1 MTVAL
6 ENWEE
11 KALKLS
17 IGILVSLNFFN
28 LSTITYYIESCLKKK
43 HIWISNLI
51 QIP

>member
-11 KALKLS
+11 KGLKLS

-28 LSTITYYIESCLKKK
+28 LSTITYLKKK
-43 HIWISNLI
+43 HIWISNLT

>member
-11 KALKLS
+11 KGLKLS
-17 IGILVSLNFFN
+17 LGILVSLNFFN

-43 HIWISNLI
+43 NTFGFLT
-51 QIP
+51 